1 MNQRLKSINQL
12 SKLMYA
18 EFEINESMIE
28 VNERMIQIIE
38 TMIDL
43 MIKINE

>member
-1 MNQRLKSINQL
+1 MI
-12 SKLMYA
+12 
-18 EFEINESMIE
+18 EINVLE

>member
-1 MNQRLKSINQL
+1 MI
-12 SKLMYA
+12 
-18 EFEINESMIE
+18 EINVLEI
-28 VNERMIQIIE
+28 NERMIQIIE